1 MTRSIYPSLVV
12 TRTPPPASTPP
23 PGRRQRVDLGIKCK
37 PSSVRISGYATA
49 VSEGVAHHCIDAIH
63 LSDDSKRYAAGTIM
77 TPTYVAS
84 ATWSSTE
91 QLARPSPKRFH
102 PSHRRPLEAC
112 CRPWTWWCNDA
123 TAFVGYAT
131 TMTMTNKALFTAD
144 ELN

>member
-12 TRTPPPASTPP
+12 TRTPPPTSTPP
-23 PGRRQRVDLGIKCK
+23 PGRRQRLDLGVNCK
-37 PSSVRISGYATA
+37 PPSVRISGYATA

-91 QLARPSPKRFH
+91 QLARPSPKRATGDLW
-102 PSHRRPLEAC
+102 RRAVDRGHGGVTTRRLSS
-112 CRPWTWWCNDA
+112 A
-123 TAFVGYAT
+123 TR
-131 TMTMTNKALFTAD
+131 LR
-144 ELN
+144 